1 MSNTEREDVGM
12 KRTKEYTNTIS
23 RMRSFLEKDRK
34 DPKKKLR
41 DILPRVERLADMY
54 FEVSEYNKDAIDN
67 ILNAC
72 GTYKISAVGD
82 SEGYRIVGIK
92 RCSYDGTKEYTLAI
106 ARSQGEVYAHFGSY
120 NKIHRRDEFSFFLGR
135 KTWVINGHD
144 VLDSELKNDRKT
156 RGKIDATVECFVK
169 EFNRYEQQIYKK
181 IGVIA

>member
-41 DILPRVERLADMY
+41 DILPRVERLTDMY
-54 FEVSEYNKDAIDN
+54 FEVSEYNKDEIDN
-67 ILNAC
+67 ILND
-72 GTYKISAVGD
+72 GGIYKVWAAGD
-82 SEGYRIVGIK
+82 SNGRIGVIK
-92 RCSYDGTKEYTLAI
+92 KCSHDGTKEYTLMI
-106 ARSQGEVYAHFGSY
+106 ARSQKEVYANFASY
-120 NKIHRRDEFSFFLGR
+120 DKIHRRNKFSFFLNR
-135 KTWVINGHD
+135 KTWAINGLD

-156 RGKIDATVECFVK
+156 RGEIDATVECFVK
-169 EFNRYEQQIYKK
+169 GFNRYEQQIYKK

>member
-12 KRTKEYTNTIS
+12 KRTKEYTNTIG

-54 FEVSEYNKDAIDN
+54 FEVSEYSKDAIDS

-72 GTYKISAVGD
+72 GTYKISAAGD
-82 SEGYRIVGIK
+82 REDKIVGMK
-92 RCSYDGTKEYTLAI
+92 RCSYDGDKEYTLII
-106 ARSQGEVYAHFGSY
+106 AKSRGRAYASFQSY
-120 NKIHRRDEFSFFLGR
+120 NKIHKRHEFSFFLDR

-144 VLDSELKNDRKT
+144 ALDSELKNDRKT

-169 EFNRYEQQIYKK
+169 GFYSYEQQIYKK
-181 IGVIA
+181 IGVIV